1 VILPP
6 MAWLTPTPPAPPAP
20 PRAGRSAGFWR
31 AWFAFQRR
39 LRIGRTPTPPRLARA
54 VAGIWEL
61 DGAAF
66 ALALAVPV
74 VPALGLRLAGPP
86 VLRRF
91 GPPALFVALFVAAGA
106 YGQNLGGYAFGLALA
121 LHAAGV
127 AAFFEA
133 RFPSASIAVR
143 FLRPLA
149 LTLVIGLLAPPFVGS
164 LARRVVIPVETEHGV
179 LLINPRAVSAP
190 RPGETVA
197 YLLPRVYFDGAYI
210 AAGTYLGRVLAGPG
224 AEVTFAPGVYRV
236 NGAPAPALPNM
247 PESGVQSVGPG
258 QAFIWPSGVG
268 FRGWTGKFDPAWVV
282 VPDSAL
288 VGRPYHRWFWRT
300 QQP

>member
-1 VILPP
+1 
-6 MAWLTPTPPAPPAP
+6 MAWLTPTSPAPPGP

-39 LRIGRTPTPPRLARA
+39 LRIGRTPASPRLARA
-54 VAGIWEL
+54 VASICEV
-61 DGAAF
+61 DGVEF
-66 ALALAVPV
+66 VLALAVPV

-133 RFPSASIAVR
+133 RFPSASIAGR
-143 FLRPLA
+143 FLRPLGI
-149 LTLVIGLLAPPFVGS
+149 TLAVGLIAPPAIGS
-164 LARRVVIPVETEHGV
+164 LARRVVIPVATSEGV
-179 LLINPRAVSAP
+179 LLINPYATAAP
-190 RPGETVA
+190 VRVGERVA
-197 YLLPRVYFDGAYI
+197 YYLPRSFVANTRV
-210 AAGTYLGRVLAGPG
+210 AAGVYLGRVLAGPG
-224 AEVTFAPGVYRV
+224 ANFAFGPGGYTVDGVSR
-236 NGAPAPALPNM
+236 PPLPHM
-247 PESGVQSVGPG
+247 PETGATRIEAGH
-258 QAFIWPSGVG
+258 AFIWPTVAG
-268 FRGWTGKFDPAWVV
+268 FGGWGQGFDFSRVV

-288 VGRPYHRWFWRT
+288 VGRPYRRWFWRI